1 MRWQDLGLWS
11 HGNIP
16 MQLPQCEM
24 DDSPCSASRS
34 CWTCARILRR
44 KTSSRRRFQFMRSV
58 GILRENKGKVMM
70 TVILTNESCFRH
82 QLQPDFA
89 ELHVPFCN
97 QARVWAA
104 VLEVCTLVIGRVK
117 KAAAEFP
124 FPPAQFIWD
133 QGKSCP
139 YLPTAA
145 LNMAILYQIACG
157 LALSVTLVTA
167 APDAKQAFE
176 KYIKDF
182 GKSYKDAAEKEMRF
196 KAFSENYEYILA
208 ENVKFSSGHAYKLGL
223 NDFSDITPEEFEKKL
238 GMRLRPKTL
247 WRGPKKGTHKVRNI
261 TLPSSVDWRTQG
273 VVTPVKNQQQCGSCW
288 AFSTTGALEGAWAL
302 ATGELVSLS
311 EQQLVDCSSSF
322 GNEGCQ
328 GGDMDAAFEYEE
340 QASVCTEQSYP
351 YTAEDGSCTA
361 SSCTVGIPDHD
372 VTGYV
377 DVQADDEEALM
388 DAVAQQPVSVAIEA
402 DRRAFQNYQSGV
414 LSKLCGTSLDHGVL
428 VVGYGSQW
436 GKDYWLVKNSWG
448 TFWGEDGYV
457 KLERG

>member
-1 MRWQDLGLWS
+1 
-11 HGNIP
+11 
-16 MQLPQCEM
+16 
-24 DDSPCSASRS
+24 
-34 CWTCARILRR
+34 
-44 KTSSRRRFQFMRSV
+44 
-58 GILRENKGKVMM
+58 
-70 TVILTNESCFRH
+70 
-82 QLQPDFA
+82 
-89 ELHVPFCN
+89 
-97 QARVWAA
+97 
-104 VLEVCTLVIGRVK
+104 
-117 KAAAEFP
+117 
-124 FPPAQFIWD
+124 
-133 QGKSCP
+133 
-139 YLPTAA
+139 
-145 LNMAILYQIACG
+145 MAILSIACSVV
-157 LALSVTLVTA
+157 LSVTLVTA
-167 APDAKQAFE
+167 VPDVPDAKQAFE

-182 GKSYKDAAEKEMRF
+182 GKSYKDTAEKEMRF

-247 WRGPKKGTHKVRNI
+247 WRGPKKGIHKVRNI
-261 TLPSSVDWRTQG
+261 SLPSSVDWRTQG

-288 AFSTTGALEGAWAL
+288 AFSSTGALEGAWAL
-302 ATGELVSLS
+302 ATGQLVSLS

-328 GGDMDAAFEYEE
+328 GGDMDAAFKYEE

-351 YTAEDGSCTA
+351 YTAEDGSCKA
-361 SSCTVGIPDHD
+361 SSCSVGIPDHD

-377 DVQADDEEALM
+377 DVQADDEQALM

-448 TFWGEDGYV
+448 AFWGEDGYV
-457 KLERG
+457 KLERGKPGAGECGIKSEASYPSVSGSAPSPPSPPSPPSSGHYGQPPCKEDESPMEVVGKGHVCTPSCGNGCPKDVPSGTTAQPHCVDDDYCVLSCYFSGCPAGAKCIHNAGIFAMGMCVYPSDETEIAI